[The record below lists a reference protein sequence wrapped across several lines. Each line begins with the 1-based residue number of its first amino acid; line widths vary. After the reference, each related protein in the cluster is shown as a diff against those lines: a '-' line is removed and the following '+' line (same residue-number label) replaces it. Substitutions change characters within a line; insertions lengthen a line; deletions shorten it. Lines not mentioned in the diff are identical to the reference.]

1 MGSKSSG
8 IQAPDPR
15 LIEAN
20 IQALNRQGVQL
31 DRIVGLSEAMLPLQ
45 QEQMRRGLA
54 ASSAAEERAAE
65 QYRLALPMQERLR
78 GLQTGMAREAEQFN
92 LPQRTAE
99 LRGLA
104 MADVQQQVA
113 GAFEQA
119 GRAGGRMGLSPERMA
134 GSIADTALRQA
145 QMQVAAA
152 GGARSQAQAEQRGLT
167 DRAVNALAGYPAQV
181 TGAIGQTAQF
191 GQGGLGITNTALGGM
206 TGGFGGAAQGYGQ
219 QAGGY
224 NQAYGTQ
231 GNLYLQ
237 DQTRTD
243 QFWGSIIGAGAQL
256 GTKAIGK
263 YSDRRLKTDIAKVG
277 RDARSGLNL
286 YEFAYINDTS
296 GRRYRGVMADEVERF
311 DPEAVVYDDMGFA
324 AVNYA
329 RLGIEMVE
337 V

>member
-1 MGSKSSG
+1 MGSKAPA

-15 LIEAN
+15 LVEAN
-20 IQALNRQGVQL
+20 IRALDRQGTQL

-45 QEQMRRGLA
+45 REQMQRGIEA
-54 ASSAAEERAAE
+54 TTAAEQRAAE

-78 GLQTGMAREAEQFN
+78 GLQTGMALEASQFN
-92 LPQRTAE
+92 VPQREAE

-119 GRAGGRMGLSPERMA
+119 GRAAGRMSLSPDRMA
-134 GSIADTALRQA
+134 SSIADTALRQA
-145 QMQVAAA
+145 QMQVGAA
-152 GGARSQAQAEQRGLT
+152 GGARQQALSEKRGLT

-191 GQGGLGITNTALGGM
+191 GTSGLGLTNTALGGM
-206 TGGFGGAAQGYGQ
+206 TSGFSGAAQGYGQ

-231 GNLYLQ
+231 SQAYLNASAQ
-237 DQTRTD
+237 EG
-243 QFWGSIIGAGAQL
+243 QFWGSILGAGAQL
-256 GTKAIGK
+256 GAAYLGK
-263 YSDRRLKTDIAKVG
+263 SDRRLKTDIVKIGV
-277 RDARSGLNL
+277 DPRSGLNL

>member
-1 MGSKSSG
+1 MGSKSAG

-15 LIEAN
+15 LVEAN
-20 IQALNRQGVQL
+20 IEALRRQGVQL

-45 QEQMRRGLA
+45 QEQMRRGIA
-54 ASSAAEERAAE
+54 ASTAAEERAAQ
-65 QYRLALPMQERLR
+65 QYAMALPMQERLR
-78 GLQTGMAREAEQFN
+78 GLQTQMATEAQQFN
-92 LPQRTAE
+92 MPQRTAE

-104 MADVQQQVA
+104 LADVQQQVA

-152 GGARSQAQAEQRGLT
+152 GGARQQAQAEQRGLT

-181 TGAIGQTAQF
+181 SGAIGQTAQF
-191 GQGGLGITNTALGGM
+191 GQGGLGLTNTALGGM
-206 TGGFGGAAQGYGQ
+206 TSGFGGAAQGYGQ
-219 QAGGY
+219 LAGGY

-231 GNLYLQ
+231 ANAYLQ
-237 DQTRTD
+237 AQA
-243 QFWGSIIGAGAQL
+243 QEGEFWGSLIGAGAQL
-256 GTKAIGK
+256 GAAAIK
-263 YSDRRLKTDIAKVG
+263 YSDRRLKTDITKVG
-277 RDARSGLNL
+277 VDPRSGLNL
-286 YEFAYINDTS
+286 YEFSYINDMS

-311 DPEAVVYDDMGFA
+311 DPHAVTYDDMGFA
-324 AVNYA
+324 SVNYA